1 MNLRQSLLAALFAF
15 TVFAGSIA
23 SAAPQT
29 LVGVITDDMCGR
41 KHTMMPGKPD
51 ADCIRACVKAGAHYA
66 LLAGDKLYVLTGD
79 AKQFEQ
85 LAGKKVQVSGN
96 VTGTTVAVSSLTP
109 AR

>member
-1 MNLRQSLLAALFAF
+1 MNLRQSLLSALFAL
-15 TVFAGSIA
+15 TILVGSYA
-23 SAAPQT
+23 SASPQI

-41 KHTMMPGKPD
+41 KHTMMSGKPD
-51 ADCIRACVKAGAHYA
+51 SDCIRACVKAGAHYA
-66 LLAGDKLYVLTGD
+66 LLAGDKVYVLKGD

-96 VTGTTVAVSSLTP
+96 VTGTTVAVSSMTP